1 MNEVELA
8 KQHSWFQ
15 DLIFKIKVTLFI
27 GKRFLINLRFP
38 LHKFS
43 KNNQLVNE
51 SIIAISE
58 SELWNSSDNGK
69 NWSLTAGKVENLRIA
84 ARNLN
89 GIEVKAGKVF
99 SFWKH
104 LGNPNWGKGYV
115 TGREVREGCII
126 PTKAGGLCQ
135 LSNALYDAAL
145 KADFDII
152 ERHKHTQVI
161 KGSLAEKDR
170 DATVKWNYVDLK
182 FKSSFDFRIEIELT
196 SNELIVSYKS
206 TQKNTSKSES
216 QNAHKQNYDNVN
228 DCYSCGNLSCFKNE
242 DQKKAQSNQEITTF
256 ILDEKWPEFDDYVT
270 AIARNSDCIITPIN
284 RFNWIKTNRYAWSI
298 LDLLTNKSVDFYG
311 LYRVIKLRQAVKRN
325 QNIFE
330 KSLELDRKVAKAISK
345 QIPIETTHVIV
356 SQNLLPFIYETGILG
371 GRTFDVLMTRFPIR
385 DLQERLDH
393 VYERYP
399 QSPTLKDFRADSEL
413 ITLENKA
420 LLKARTI
427 ITPHSGIAKLFGK
440 KAKLLNWALPKTNQ
454 KKKPGNKVLFP
465 ASMVGRKGAYEMR
478 RLNKELDLNLSVLGG
493 AIEEDGFLDNQKHE
507 RFDGSFDEVMMV
519 VYPTYVE
526 HQPRQILIAIS
537 KGIPVVTTKACGLEE
552 SDLVTIVDMGDY
564 DSLKREVQRV
574 LHTIG

>member
-1 MNEVELA
+1 MNKTELA
-8 KQHSWFQ
+8 EQHNWVQ
-15 DLIFKIKVTLFI
+15 DLIFKTKVTLLI
-27 GKRFLINLRFP
+27 GKRFLMNMRSPVRKYSRSNHLIHEP
-38 LHKFS
+38 
-43 KNNQLVNE
+43 V
-51 SIIAISE
+51 IAVSQ
-58 SELWNSSDNGK
+58 SELWNSSDNIK
-69 NWSLTAGKVENLRIA
+69 NRILTAGKIENLRIA
-84 ARNLN
+84 AKTLN
-89 GIEVKAGKVF
+89 GIEVKADEVF

-135 LSNALYDAAL
+135 LSNSLYDAAL
-145 KADFDII
+145 KANFEIV
-152 ERHKHTQVI
+152 ERHRHTQVI
-161 KGSLAEKDR
+161 KGSLAEKNR

-182 FKSSFDFRIEIELT
+182 FKSVFDFRIEVELT

-206 TQKNTSKSES
+206 TQKNTNKSKS
-216 QNAHKQNYDNVN
+216 QNDHKQNYDKVN

-242 DQKKAQSNQEITTF
+242 DQKKTKSNQEITTF

-284 RFNWIKTNRYAWSI
+284 RFNWIKTHRFAWSI
-298 LDLLTNKSVDFYG
+298 LDSHTSKSVDFYG

-325 QNIFE
+325 QNVFE

-345 QIPIETTHVIV
+345 QIPFETTHVII
-356 SQNLLPFIYETGILG
+356 SQNLLPFIYETGVLG

-399 QSPTLKDFRADSEL
+399 QSPTLKDFRANQRVQDLESKAILKSE
-413 ITLENKA
+413 K
-420 LLKARTI
+420 I
-427 ITPHSGIAKLFGK
+427 ITPHLEIAEMFKNRVELLDWK
-440 KAKLLNWALPKTNQ
+440 VPEYKADTPM
-454 KKKPGNKVLFP
+454 GNKVLFP

-478 RLNKELDLNLSVLGG
+478 RLNKELDLNLTVLGG
-493 AIEEDGFLDNQKHE
+493 AIEEDGFWGNQKHE
-507 RFDGSFDEVMMV
+507 RFDGNFDEVMMV

-526 HQPRQILIAIS
+526 HQPRQILRAIS

-552 SDLVTIVDMGDY
+552 SDLVTIVVAGDY
-564 DSLKREVQRV
+564 DSLKREVQRI